1 MRMLEGWSLGVRAC
15 DSYFDVPS
23 DTQNIRTASLWKG
36 DAPRSH
42 RGSGSPLAFAA
53 DAAARVRGGPPAG
66 GAAVARGY
74 YKVPSR
80 RGVWH
85 RGPHAGPRRRD
96 RPGQPAPAPL
106 RASAADSGVRWRFDA
121 PRRASWPYAVVC
133 ASDSSQADKRAKTF
147 LRTRLVSRCPPGPA
161 QPTLHEPLGPHPQRP
176 APCAP
181 RPRRADRADLGLYV
195 HLHCLV
201 TDGAFEERGA
211 EAHFPPAPAP
221 TPERMTA
228 VLAQVHKATAAVAQD
243 DDLDSTLRWPPACS
257 SGSPARIWRRPSR
270 QQGLR

>member
-1 MRMLEGWSLGVRAC
+1 MRHEVTAGAEARWLSRRTRRRASGVARPLVGQRSRADITRC
-15 DSYFDVPS
+15 
-23 DTQNIRTASLWKG
+23 
-36 DAPRSH
+36 
-42 RGSGSPLAFAA
+42 
-53 DAAARVRGGPPAG
+53 PP
-66 GAAVARGY
+66 GAACGT
-74 YKVPSR
+74 
-80 RGVWH
+80 
-85 RGPHAGPRRRD
+85 AGRMRVLDVVTDPDNPPRL
-96 RPGQPAPAPL
+96 PY
-106 RASAADSGVRWRFDA
+106 A
-121 PRRASWPYAVVC
+121 PRRPTAACGGGSTRRDELRGRMRSYVLRTAHK
-133 ASDSSQADKRAKTF
+133 QTNGRKRF